1 MPKTANQTR
10 SDGEPGSP
18 TPIAAS
24 TSTSTPT
31 PTPTP
36 TPTSIAASSSPDVS
50 GLTGTATDTARA
62 AMHDKRGPS
71 ADLAIAADASAL
83 SEQLKAMRE
92 RLFPPTSTKTLR
104 AFSSGEA
111 AKLIGVSDGYL
122 RQLSLAGE
130 GPQPDTGAGGRRF
143 YSLADIHALRLHL
156 SEQALAKGH
165 VAKARAYLPR
175 RNAQAGEGLQVISV
189 TNFKGGSGK
198 TTSAVHLAQYL
209 ALTGHRVLAIDLD
222 PQASLSALFGYQ
234 PELDLTGNDTLYGA
248 IRYDA
253 EQRPLSEII
262 RQTYFPGLDLV
273 PGNIELQEFEHV
285 TPQALADRQSGREAA
300 GAGGSSDRGP
310 LFFARIQA
318 VLSTVEDDYDVVVI
332 DCPPQL
338 GYLTLSALCASTSV
352 LVTVHPQ
359 MLDIASMNQFLF
371 MTADLLAVVREAG
384 GTLDFDF
391 LRYLVTRFEPNDGPQ
406 AQIVGFMRSLFGERV
421 LTAPMVKSTAV
432 SDAGLTKQTLYEV
445 GRENFTR
452 ATYDRALEAMNA
464 VNSEIEALVHAVW
477 NR

>member
-1 MPKTANQTR
+1 MAGSAGKMGAPRGEVTLETR
-10 SDGEPGSP
+10 QLADE
-18 TPIAAS
+18 TIAM
-24 TSTSTPT
+24 
-31 PTPTP
+31 
-36 TPTSIAASSSPDVS
+36 D
-50 GLTGTATDTARA
+50 AR
-62 AMHDKRGPS
+62 
-71 ADLAIAADASAL
+71 AL

-92 RLFPPTSTKTLR
+92 RLFPPLASKTLR
-104 AFSSGEA
+104 SFSSGEA

-130 GPQPDTGAGGRRF
+130 GPQPETGAGGRRF
-143 YSLADIHALRLHL
+143 YSLADINALRSHL
-156 SEQALAKGH
+156 AEQAAAKGNI
-165 VAKARAYLPR
+165 AKARSYLPR
-175 RNAQAGEGLQVISV
+175 RDTSQNEHLQVISV

-198 TTSAVHLAQYL
+198 TTSAAHLAQYL

-248 IRYDA
+248 IRYDD
-253 EQRPLSEII
+253 EQRPLSEVI
-262 RQTYFPGLDLV
+262 RGTYFPGLDLV

-285 TPQALADRQSGREAA
+285 TPQALANRQSGKD
-300 GAGGSSDRGP
+300 SGP

-318 VLSTVEDDYDVVVI
+318 VLSTVEQDYDVVVI

-352 LVTVHPQ
+352 VVTVHPQ
-359 MLDIASMNQFLF
+359 MLDVASMNQFLF
-371 MTADLLAVVREAG
+371 MTSDLLSVVREAG
-384 GTLDFDF
+384 GTLNFDF

-406 AQIVGFMRSLFGERV
+406 AQIVGFMRSLFGDRV

-452 ATYDRALEAMNA
+452 STYDRALEAMNA
-464 VNSEIEALVHAVW
+464 VNSEVEALIHAAW
-477 NR
+477 GR